1 MSLQNVC
8 NRSTPNH
15 TAPSI
20 LVGAFL
26 LAVALGAPGCGWL
39 DGVFEGGRSSPVE
52 REPYP
57 EAGAEAMLDSPS
69 GAPLIRVGLAH
80 RVPEA
85 EVSCR
90 ADLTVTVFADSVS
103 IHRSREGGRWRFRAV
118 DGGVEVLAPGGRLQT
133 AAGTVRI
140 ASDGPAPVTFD
151 GTSYRGEIEVFAASP
166 GSLSVGNILSVES
179 YLRGVVPLEIG
190 RRPIEDL
197 EAVKAQ
203 AVAART
209 YAVAASGSRAR
220 GSFDVFPTVE
230 DQVYGGI
237 DAEEPVSWRAIT
249 ETEGIIAKHDGSP
262 ITAYFHSSCGGRT
275 EAREEIWELPDL
287 PYLKSVRDT
296 PGGSR
301 DLGLAYCRDAASFT
315 WTETWSGK
323 EIADLVERHLPAVAS
338 TPVGQPVG
346 RVRDLRV
353 TARTPSG
360 RVRWLTVETDG
371 GTYRVFGDRV
381 RWLLRRSG
389 TARILQSAWF
399 DVEAER
405 KGGRVTKVVA
415 EGRGFGHGVGMCQH
429 GALGMA
435 RQGYTY
441 DEILEH
447 YYHGIELVRAY
458 DVGADEPSGGP
469 EEPVDG
475 ADSGTENQ
483 IDSGGER

>member
-1 MSLQNVC
+1 L
-8 NRSTPNH
+8 NRTKPNH
-15 TAPSI
+15 TAPSV

-26 LAVALGAPGCGWL
+26 LVLALCLPGCGWL
-39 DGVFEGGRSSPVE
+39 EGVFEGGAPVE
-52 REPYP
+52 REPYSDVAT
-57 EAGAEAMLDSPS
+57 EGEFDRLS

-80 RVPEA
+80 GVPSA

-90 ADLTVTVFADSVS
+90 GELAVTVFADSVATY
-103 IHRSREGGRWRFRAV
+103 RSREGERWQFREV
-118 DGGVEVLAPGGRLQT
+118 DGGIRVEGPAGRLPT
-133 AAGTVRI
+133 PAGTVRV
-140 ASDGPAPVTFD
+140 ASDGPAPVSF
-151 GTSYRGEIEVFAASP
+151 GGKPYRGEIEIFAAGP
-166 GSLSVGNILSVES
+166 GSLSVANVLSVES

-190 RRPIEDL
+190 GRPVEEI

-220 GSFDVFPTVE
+220 GSFDVYPTVE

-237 DAEEPVSWRAIT
+237 DAEEPVSDRAIE
-249 ETEGIIAKHDGSP
+249 ETAGVVAESGGET

-275 EAREEIWELPDL
+275 EAREEIWELPGL
-287 PYLKSVRDT
+287 PYLESVRDT

-301 DLGLAYCRDAASFT
+301 DLGLAYCRDASSFT
-315 WTETWSGK
+315 WTETWNGQ
-323 EIADLVERHLPAVAS
+323 EIAGLIERHLPAVAS

-346 RVRDLRV
+346 RVRDIGI
-353 TARTPSG
+353 TAKAPSG

-381 RWLLRRSG
+381 RWLLRRPGS
-389 TARILQSAWF
+389 ARILQSAWF
-399 DVEAER
+399 ELEVER
-405 KGGRVTKVVA
+405 RGGRVSKVVA
-415 EGRGFGHGVGMCQH
+415 QGRGFGHGVGMCQH

-447 YYHGIELVRAY
+447 YYRGIDLVRAY
-458 DVGADEPSGGP
+458 EVGAEEPSG
-469 EEPVDG
+469 EPQRPASG
-475 ADSGTENQ
+475 ADPAQTEW
-483 IDSGGER
+483 D